1 MTTVAPREG
10 VVYGLSCTCHPE
22 DGIRYVGQTV
32 QPLARRLSQHRLG
45 HTSSRSSHLPIYRWT
60 VKHGP
65 ETVIAEVLGRA
76 LEGESLNL
84 LEVEHIA
91 NLGTYGNGGL
101 NATLGGSGTGGH
113 AAKRGGAHHSSV
125 LTDEQAR
132 EIYELACLDEFPQLE
147 IAEAYGVSNQTV
159 TNILHGKNYSNIG
172 IAPFTKRQ
180 NGNIHMRGSRNHNSK
195 LTDEQVLQA
204 YEDYSKGESSNSIGE
219 RLGVFGTTIHA
230 IVSAKT
236 HRYLGLP
243 NISREL
249 ADPPPQLG
257 ESNYGAKMTE
267 AKVREAYRRVVA
279 GEKCADVANDYGVKS
294 AAISNI
300 LTGATWKD
308 LGLTP
313 RVFEKFRNPSNG
325 RMQSRLAELGTVLT

>member
-22 DGIRYVGQTV
+22 DGIRYVGQSV
-32 QPLARRLSQHRLG
+32 NAKIRLG
-45 HTSSRSSHLPIYRWT
+45 QHKLGHLSPKSSHFPLYRW
-60 VKHGP
+60 VAKHGS
-65 ETVIAEVLGRA
+65 ANLKMEVLGTAVRGPALDA
-76 LEGESLNL
+76 LE
-84 LEVEHIA
+84 IA
-91 NLGTYGNGGL
+91 YISEKGTHATKLGL
-101 NATLGGSGTGGH
+101 NATSGGGGTPMH
-113 AAKRGGAHHSSV
+113 IAKKGAAHHSSV

-132 EIYELACLDEFPQLE
+132 EIYELACLDEFTQLE

-172 IAPFTKRQ
+172 IVPFTKRQ

-243 NISREL
+243 DISREL
-249 ADPPPQLG
+249 SDPPPQIG
-257 ESNYGAKMTE
+257 ESNYGAKLTE
-267 AKVREAYRRVVA
+267 GKVREVHARVLA
-279 GEKCADVANDYGVKS
+279 GESRADLCEEFGVKLG
-294 AAISNI
+294 ALQNI
-300 LTGATWKD
+300 LTGKTWKH
-308 LGLTP
+308 LGLK
-313 RVFEKFRNPSNG
+313 VMKFTKVTDPKTG
-325 RMQSRLAELGTVLT
+325 RMSFEMSEK